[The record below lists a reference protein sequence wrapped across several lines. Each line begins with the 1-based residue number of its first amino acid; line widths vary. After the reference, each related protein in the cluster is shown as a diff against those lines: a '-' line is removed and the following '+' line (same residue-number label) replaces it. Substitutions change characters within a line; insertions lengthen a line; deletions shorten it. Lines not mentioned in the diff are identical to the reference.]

1 MNGKKS
7 LRIYLSFLLTAVLF
21 FTVLCL
27 AYYRNT
33 DGEVLEASLFNY
45 GKEDIKENETVSAN
59 ETELKLVPL
68 GTVFGIKLFT
78 DGVIVTGT
86 EKIESG
92 NAYGSFSPAYDA
104 GIRKGDYIVE
114 AEGEVIDSNSELSKI
129 IRTNEDESILLKV
142 RRGSE
147 IFETEVMLLKNKGV
161 KMAGMWIRDSAAGI
175 GTLTYYNPETKEFG
189 GLGHGIIDMD
199 IKEVMDIKGGVP
211 ENIVLTSIDK
221 GVKGVPGKLNGFFSG
236 EAPIGELT
244 LNCETGIYGTLSEEI
259 SGEAVPVADKN
270 EVEINKAQIIATIDA
285 SGPQYFDVFIEEI
298 IDKERDTKNFV
309 VKITD
314 EYLIEKTGGIIQGLS
329 GSPIIQNGKL
339 IGAVTHVF
347 LEDPKRGY
355 GIFIENMLEAA
366 V

>member
-1 MNGKKS
+1 MNNKKS
-7 LRIYLSFLLTAVLF
+7 LKIYLSFLLTAVLF

-45 GKEDIKENETVSAN
+45 GKENLKADES

-86 EKIESG
+86 EKIEYG
-92 NAYGSFSPAYDA
+92 NVNSNGYVSFSPAYDA
-104 GIRKGDYIVE
+104 GIRKGDYIIE
-114 AEGEVIDSNSELSKI
+114 ADGEVIDNNAELSKI
-129 IRTNEDESILLKV
+129 IKTNEDESILLKV
-142 RRGSE
+142 RRGEE
-147 IFETEVMLLKNKGV
+147 IFETEVILLKDKGV

-175 GTLTYYNPETKEFG
+175 GTLTYYNPNTKEFG

-221 GVKGVPGKLNGFFSG
+221 GIKGVPGKLNGYFSG
-236 EAPIGELT
+236 EAPVGELST
-244 LNCETGIYGTLSEEI
+244 NCETGIYGTLSKEI
-259 SGEAVPVADKN
+259 TGEAIPVGSKD
-270 EVEINKAQIIATIDA
+270 EVEIKEAQIIATIDA
-285 SGPQYFDVFIEEI
+285 SGPQYYDVFIEEI
-298 IDKERDTKNFV
+298 IDKERNTKNFI

-314 EYLIEKTGGIIQGLS
+314 EYLLEKTGGIIQGLS

-355 GIFIENMLEAA
+355 GIFIENMLNEK
-366 V
+366 